1 MLTNLRLEHVIS
13 FSDAIFAFS
22 ITFMAIPIQLPYLP
36 TNLSQ
41 SQVLQILSNE
51 LGLRFKI
58 YAISYF
64 VIGAYWISYHQIF
77 NHIAG
82 SHMVIVWL
90 NLGFLFIITL
100 IPFAVNLQVDYGFY
114 HIIFMLYALILTAAG
129 SLLTIIWLYA
139 SRNRLIDNSLT
150 NTEVKRLLLE
160 SLVMASV
167 FAISILISIVD
178 LQIAYFFW
186 IAIAPGKK
194 LVRKKYTEQGNLA

>member
-1 MLTNLRLEHVIS
+1 
-13 FSDAIFAFS
+13 
-22 ITFMAIPIQLPYLP
+22 
-36 TNLSQ
+36 
-41 SQVLQILSNE
+41 
-51 LGLRFKI
+51 
-58 YAISYF
+58 
-64 VIGAYWISYHQIF
+64 
-77 NHIAG
+77 
-82 SHMVIVWL
+82 MVIVWL
-90 NLGFLFIITL
+90 NLVFLFIITL

-139 SRNRLIDNSLT
+139 SRNRLIDSSLP

-186 IAIAPGKK
+186 IAIAPGKI